1 MNKTLDM
8 IKGEYKIMDQKVL
21 AVVGGHEITD
31 KEVDAFIKSLPRE
44 QQAYAMNP
52 QYREQYLDQLIALHM
67 FAQLGEDEKL
77 DESEEYAKMQ
87 RKYQKRYGKKR
98 FCFCIEP
105 TLFFP
110 FNE

>member
-44 QQAYAMNP
+44 QQAYAFLI
-52 QYREQYLDQLIALHM
+52 RSSVHSARKQLKHFIHL
-67 FAQLGEDEKL
+67 QNTEK
-77 DESEEYAKMQ
+77 
-87 RKYQKRYGKKR
+87 
-98 FCFCIEP
+98 I
-105 TLFFP
+105 
-110 FNE
+110 

>member
-44 QQAYAMNP
+44 QQAYASNP
-52 QYREQYLDQLIALHM
+52 QFRAQCQEQLEFIC
-67 FAQLGEDEKL
+67 KIRRR
-77 DESEEYAKMQ
+77 SEV
-87 RKYQKRYGKKR
+87 R
-98 FCFCIEP
+98 
-105 TLFFP
+105 
-110 FNE
+110 

>member
-44 QQAYAMNP
+44 QQAYLANP
-52 QYREQYLDQLIALHM
+52 QFRQQCLDQFIALRLY
-67 FAQLGEDEKL
+67 AKLGEELKLEETEEFQTMIANAKRDILEK
-77 DESEEYAKMQ
+77 D
-87 RKYQKRYGKKR
+87 
-98 FCFCIEP
+98 
-105 TLFFP
+105 
-110 FNE
+110 

>member
-44 QQAYAMNP
+44 QQAYASNP
-52 QYREQYLDQLIALHM
+52 QFRAQCQEQLVALYS
-67 FAQLGEDEKL
+67 FAQYGEDLKL
-77 DESEEYAKMQ
+77 DETEEYKSVMRMQ
-87 RKYQKRYGKKR
+87 EKI
-98 FCFCIEP
+98 F
-105 TLFFP
+105 LHALL
-110 FNE
+110 